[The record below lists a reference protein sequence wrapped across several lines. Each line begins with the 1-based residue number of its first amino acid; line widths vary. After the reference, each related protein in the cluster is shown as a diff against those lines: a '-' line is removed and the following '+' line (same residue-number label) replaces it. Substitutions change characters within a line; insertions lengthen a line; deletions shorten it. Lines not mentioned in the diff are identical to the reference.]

1 MPRYAGEPVRT
12 GAARI
17 GVLLVNLGTPDAP
30 TSAAVRRYLAQF
42 LSDPRVVEIPP
53 LLWWP
58 ILYGVVLTVRPRRSA
73 AAYREIWTD
82 AGSPLLVNTAAL
94 ARALQTE
101 LADGGAPVTVAYGMR
116 YGNPPVADALR
127 SLRNAGASRLL
138 VLPLYP
144 QYAAA
149 TTGSAFDAVTAELRR
164 WRRVPE
170 ACFIGDYHDCD
181 GYVSALAASVRE
193 HWSAAGRT
201 EKLLLSFHGLPAR
214 CSRLG
219 DPYERQCRTTAR
231 LLAAALGLEGS
242 EGWSLSFQSRVGREP
257 WLEPYTD
264 VLLAQWARDGVRR
277 VQVLCPGFAV
287 DCLETLEEIA
297 LRNRRDFIAAG
308 GEELEYIPALNARP
322 DHVAFLAA
330 LARLRAWPGGG
341 ADPP

>member
-1 MPRYAGEPVRT
+1 MPCYAGEPVRT
-12 GAARI
+12 GAAPI

-42 LSDPRVVEIPP
+42 LSDPRVVEIPR
-53 LLWWP
+53 LLWLP
-58 ILYGVVLTVRPRRSA
+58 VLYGVILTLRPRRSA

-101 LADGGAPVTVAYGMR
+101 LGDAGATVAFGMR
-116 YGNPPVADALR
+116 YGNPPVAAALR
-127 SLRNAGASRLL
+127 SLRDAGASRLL

-170 ACFIGDYHDCD
+170 AGFIGDYHDSE

-193 HWSAAGRT
+193 HWSTAGRA
-201 EKLLLSFHGLPAR
+201 EKLLFSFHGLPAR

-219 DPYERQCRTTAR
+219 DPYERQCRTTAD

-242 EGWSLSFQSRVGREP
+242 DGWSLAFQSRVGREP

-308 GEELEYIPALNARP
+308 GEDLEYIPALNTRR

-330 LARLRAWPGGG
+330 LTQQHLGRLDDGTRLP
-341 ADPP
+341 